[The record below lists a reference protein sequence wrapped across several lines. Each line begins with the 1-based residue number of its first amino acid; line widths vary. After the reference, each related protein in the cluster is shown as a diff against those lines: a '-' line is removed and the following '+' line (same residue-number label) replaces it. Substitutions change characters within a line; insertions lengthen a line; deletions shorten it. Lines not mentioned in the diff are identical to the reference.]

1 MIGINH
7 GRCFAGNTVLLACCD
22 VIIATKDSTIGMGG
36 PAMIEGGGLGVY
48 TPEEVGPMSFQAPNG
63 VVDILVDDE
72 AEAVAVAKKY
82 LSYFQ
87 GALNEWEAVDQRSL
101 RQVIPENR
109 LRLYDMRQV
118 IETLADV
125 GSVLEVR
132 EKFGIGVITAF
143 IRIEGQPMGVL
154 ANNPYHLSG
163 AIDSEA
169 ADKSARFLKLCDAF
183 DIPILSLMDCPGLMV
198 GPKAEATA
206 LVRHS
211 ARMFNIGANTT
222 TPKFGV
228 VIRKAYGLGIQ
239 AMCGGSSSLGL
250 LTVGWPTAEFAA
262 MNIEGSIKLG
272 FRDELM
278 AIEDP
283 EERLKVFNA
292 KVAEAYEQAKAVN
305 AAAGGGLDDVID
317 PAETRSWIVEGLK
330 KVPPVP
336 QRIEKKHAFVD
347 TW

>member
-1 MIGINH
+1 
-7 GRCFAGNTVLLACCD
+7 
-22 VIIATKDSTIGMGG
+22 
-36 PAMIEGGGLGVY
+36 
-48 TPEEVGPMSFQAPNG
+48 
-63 VVDILVDDE
+63 
-72 AEAVAVAKKY
+72 
-82 LSYFQ
+82 
-87 GALNEWEAVDQRSL
+87 
-101 RQVIPENR
+101 
-109 LRLYDMRQV
+109 MRQV